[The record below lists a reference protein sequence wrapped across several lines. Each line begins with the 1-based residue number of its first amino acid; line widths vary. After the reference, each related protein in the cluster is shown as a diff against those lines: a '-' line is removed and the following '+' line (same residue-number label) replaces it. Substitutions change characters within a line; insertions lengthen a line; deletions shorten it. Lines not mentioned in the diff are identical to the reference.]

1 MHYKH
6 VDAFMYTYVHVFME
20 ARDDAGFLLYHVSL
34 YLLVMLNL
42 ALTDQQNQ
50 QVTQHLRL

>member
-20 ARDDAGFLLYHVSL
+20 ARDDAGFLLYHVLL